1 MLYNGGM
8 STTKR
13 IFGGVAAVV
22 GYLLSP
28 LSWWNDLFIN
38 IPLAYLFAFLVGL
51 VLHGYFLPSM
61 IVGYWITNVAGF
73 VIMHA
78 GIKMASSKEVKIEYL
93 KDFLISLG
101 YTALVIVFYHF
112 GWLKFPTE

>member
-1 MLYNGGM
+1 MP
-8 STTKR
+8 TTKR
-13 IFGGVAAVV
+13 IFGGVIAVA

-51 VLHGYFLPSM
+51 VIPGYFLASM
-61 IVGYWITNVAGF
+61 VVGYWITNVAGF
-73 VIMHA
+73 MIMHA
-78 GIKMASSKEVKIEYL
+78 GIKMASSKVVKIEFL

-101 YTALVIVFYHF
+101 YTAVVIIFYYV
-112 GWLKFPTE
+112 GWLKFPTDYHL